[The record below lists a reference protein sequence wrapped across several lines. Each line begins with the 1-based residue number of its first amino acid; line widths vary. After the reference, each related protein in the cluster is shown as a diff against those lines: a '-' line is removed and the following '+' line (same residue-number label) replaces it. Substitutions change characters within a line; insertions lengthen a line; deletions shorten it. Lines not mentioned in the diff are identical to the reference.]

1 MNLLRGLAALLLF
14 QALGEAV
21 ARFAH
26 LALPGPVIGMVLLLP
41 LLQWPAVRRVVAPGA
56 DALLAHLS
64 LLFVPIGVGVVTH
77 LDVLAAHGLALFV
90 VLVLSTWVGLA
101 TTAMVLKLALKPAA
115 GVGVGEGADG

>member
-1 MNLLRGLAALLLF
+1 MKLLRGLAALLLF

-21 ARFAH
+21 ARFAG
-26 LALPGPVIGMVLLLP
+26 LALPGPVLGMLFLLP
-41 LLQWPAVRRVVAPGA
+41 LLGLPAVRALVAPGA

-77 LDVLAAHGLALFV
+77 LDVLAEHGLVLFV

-101 TTAMVLKLALKPAA
+101 TTALVLKFSLRPA
-115 GVGVGEGADG
+115 GEHADG